1 MCRAWGSDLKVFNAE
16 RRLHCRFSLCV
27 RLSERDSGNER
38 VGPACPT
45 HAASSPTEPLA
56 ARPAAEMIGGVSSS
70 MRGYGPKKATMFS
83 V

>member
-1 MCRAWGSDLKVFNAE
+1 MM
-16 RRLHCRFSLCV
+16 
-27 RLSERDSGNER
+27 ER

-70 MRGYGPKKATMFS
+70 MQGYGPKRLLCLALKFRVYGFHS
-83 V
+83 G